1 MDCPSKDMPATTS
14 DQQARMHEDARTRQE
29 ARARE
34 LAVLLARVAMGD
46 RSAFGRLY
54 EQVQRDLF
62 GVAYRILGSRDPA
75 EDALQEAFVNIWHNA
90 ANYRPA
96 ASQAMTWMTSIVRNK
111 ALDMLR
117 AEGRHG
123 RRQVS
128 SSGDDGRD
136 RMAEMASS
144 EPGPAELF
152 AQATD
157 AIGIRQCMETL
168 EAGPR
173 QALALAYYK
182 GLSHSEVGEAMGAP
196 IGTVK
201 AWVRR
206 SLDRLRHCLKVAG
219 VVA

>member
-1 MDCPSKDMPATTS
+1 MPATTE
-14 DQQARMHEDARTRQE
+14 HDARARQE

-34 LAVLLARVAMGD
+34 LAALLARVAMGD
-46 RSAFGRLY
+46 RPAFRRLY
-54 EQVQRDLF
+54 EQVRRELF
-62 GVAYRILGSRDPA
+62 GVAYRVLGSRDTA

-96 ASQAMTWMTSIVRNK
+96 ASQAMTWMTAIVRNK

-117 AEGRHG
+117 AEGRHV
-123 RRQVS
+123 RRQVT
-128 SSGDDGRD
+128 SSGLSAGHSSAPSSGGDDPR
-136 RMAEMASS
+136 RPIEAASPD
-144 EPGPAELF
+144 PGPAELL

-168 EAGPR
+168 EPGPR

-182 GLSHSEVGEAMGAP
+182 GLSHSEVGEVMDAP

-206 SLDRLRHCLKVAG
+206 SLDRLRHCLARAG
-219 VVA
+219 VQA